1 MEFVKKTYKPKDEKV
16 KKLTKYFTELKIV
29 KPANCDLFSKGGKLL
44 TLLFLLT
51 GCSAEYHLKQAI
63 KKNPA
68 MAQISVYGI
77 DTVFVRDSVSI
88 TDTFTTKTIDTLTIE
103 KDGVKTI
110 VYRNHDVIRVQTI
123 VKADTIRFT
132 KTITLPPQIQY
143 KERISLPQM
152 VGTALGLLLALL
164 FLILLIFKK

>member
-1 MEFVKKTYKPKDEKV
+1 MESVKKTYKPKDEKV
-16 KKLTKYFTELKIV
+16 KKLTTYMTQLKIV
-29 KPANCDLFSKGGKLL
+29 KGIKCDLFTKAVIILMMS
-44 TLLFLLT
+44 

-77 DTVFVRDSVSI
+77 DTVFVRDSVTI

-123 VKADTIRFT
+123 VKADTIRYT
-132 KTITLPPQIQY
+132 KTIQLPPQVQY
-143 KERISLPQM
+143 KERISVPQKIG
-152 VGTALGLLLALL
+152 VAIGSVLFLLLLFAL
-164 FLILLIFKK
+164 IRK

>member
-1 MEFVKKTYKPKDEKV
+1 MESVKKTYKPKDEKV
-16 KKLTKYFTELKIV
+16 KKLTTYMTQLKIV
-29 KPANCDLFSKGGKLL
+29 KGIKCDLFTKAIMILMMS
-44 TLLFLLT
+44 

-77 DTVFVRDSVSI
+77 DTMFVRDSVTI

-123 VKADTIRFT
+123 VKADTIRYT
-132 KTITLPPQIQY
+132 KTIQLPPQIQY
-143 KERISLPQM
+143 KERISVPQKIG
-152 VGTALGLLLALL
+152 VAIGSVLFLLLLFAL
-164 FLILLIFKK
+164 IRK

>member
-29 KPANCDLFSKGGKLL
+29 KPANCDLFTKATILL
-44 TLLFLLT
+44 VMLS

-123 VKADTIRFT
+123 VKADTIRYT

-143 KERISLPQM
+143 KERIKIPQM
-152 VGTALGLLLALL
+152 VGIGLALLLALL
-164 FLILLIFKK
+164 LGIILRK